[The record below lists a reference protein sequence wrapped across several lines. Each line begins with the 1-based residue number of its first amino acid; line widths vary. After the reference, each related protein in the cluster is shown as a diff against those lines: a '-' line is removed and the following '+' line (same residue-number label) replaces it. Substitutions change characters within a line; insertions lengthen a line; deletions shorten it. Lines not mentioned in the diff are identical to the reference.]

1 VVIEKDGDGFSMH
14 FGASHPRRRNTGIDD
29 ATFQSDA
36 TNSKVGCPVFKLM
49 SVEIDFEA
57 TIAS

>member
-1 VVIEKDGDGFSMH
+1 MH